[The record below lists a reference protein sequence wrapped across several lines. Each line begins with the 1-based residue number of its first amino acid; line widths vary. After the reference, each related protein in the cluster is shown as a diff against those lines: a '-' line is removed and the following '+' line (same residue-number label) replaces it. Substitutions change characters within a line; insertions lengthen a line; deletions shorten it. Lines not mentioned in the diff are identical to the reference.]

1 MNPGVERY
9 ETAEGARIYRIPMQ
23 LFPELEGFAHLI
35 ITPAFVALYDVGSGF
50 GDAGEQLDA
59 GLRQVR
65 DQFGEHVDWEDISC
79 VLLSHGH
86 IDHFG
91 GLPFVRS
98 RCQAP
103 VYIHALDRR
112 VLTRYEERLA
122 LVARRLRA
130 FLMEAGV
137 PGEEAEGIMALYML
151 NKGLFTSQEVDG
163 TYEDLPSEVRA
174 RLRFLHV
181 PGHCPGQVVVL
192 VDDILLS
199 ADHVLEHT
207 SPHQSPER
215 LSLYTGLGH
224 YFESL
229 SRLQVFASKVR
240 LTLGGHEGP
249 IHDLDRHIHSL
260 FAMHGERMRDI
271 LGMAEQPL
279 TIYEIAGRL
288 FPITEGYHRLLAL
301 EEAAAHVEFLYLH
314 GFLRIENLADLERD
328 DARPLEYT
336 RTEVPGTP
344 LEAFAQ
350 LAGVPCREPSRTV
363 D

>member
-1 MNPGVERY
+1 MNPGVERH

-130 FLMEAGV
+130 FLTEAGV
-137 PGEEAEGIMALYML
+137 PGEEEQDLDMTLELML
-151 NKGLFTSQEVDG
+151 RLTDENRL
-163 TYEDLPSEVRA
+163 A
-174 RLRFLHV
+174 R
-181 PGHCPGQVVVL
+181 
-192 VDDILLS
+192 
-199 ADHVLEHT
+199 T
-207 SPHQSPER
+207 SPLYNYIPLPGTELWDLLVRDHGFEPPSSLEEWARVDYANVNVGHLPASMADR
-215 LSLYTGLGH
+215 LSRG
-224 YFESL
+224 YFP
-229 SRLQVFASKVR
+229 
-240 LTLGGHEGP
+240 TLL
-249 IHDLDRHIHSL
+249 LDRKFHEYG
-260 FAMHGERMRDI
+260 A
-271 LGMAEQPL
+271 PWWV
-279 TIYEIAGRL
+279 
-288 FPITEGYHRLLAL
+288 RLLAD
-301 EEAAAHVEFLYLH
+301 AYRPVARARVRRRAF
-314 GFLRIENLADLERD
+314 GFQPEMLVARLLR
-328 DARPLEYT
+328 
-336 RTEVPGTP
+336 
-344 LEAFAQ
+344 
-350 LAGVPCREPSRTV
+350 SRWTT
-363 D
+363 